1 MLVTSRRGRYSS
13 GRDTRL
19 LLVETA
25 ERLFAMRGYH
35 AVTLADVRAA
45 AGQNNA
51 SVVRY
56 YFGSKEGL
64 LTAILDHRLPRISV
78 YRGEL
83 IREWVAVGATFTA
96 RDALWCLVE
105 PLADSVRRGEHYVAL
120 LDRLLEAEIIAETFT
135 AADPGGTAS
144 GFEIDRALRSVLTEC
159 SEDTRRQRIIM
170 VYTSVLGTLAQYART
185 GAELAPTEL
194 PALVDAW
201 EGLLCAPTSEETR
214 EVQALAGR

>member
-1 MLVTSRRGRYSS
+1 MLVASRRGRYSS
-13 GRDTRL
+13 GQETRL

-35 AVTLADVRAA
+35 PVTLADVRAA

-64 LTAILDHRLPRISV
+64 LTAILDHRLPRISA

-83 IREWVAVGATFTA
+83 IVSGSR
-96 RDALWCLVE
+96 
-105 PLADSVRRGEHYVAL
+105 SVRHSLRGMHCGVSSSL
-120 LDRLLEAEIIAETFT
+120 WR
-135 AADPGGTAS
+135 TAS
-144 GFEIDRALRSVLTEC
+144 VVASITWPCSTGSWRRRSSARPSSRQTPVAPRVDSRSTAYCTALSPIFRKTHGNNGSSWCTRVC
-159 SEDTRRQRIIM
+159 SERSRSTPAQGPNWRRPS
-170 VYTSVLGTLAQYART
+170 Y
-185 GAELAPTEL
+185 P
-194 PALVDAW
+194 LVDAW

-214 EVQALAGR
+214 ETRALAGR

>member
-1 MLVTSRRGRYSS
+1 MTSRRGRYRS
-13 GRDTRL
+13 GEETRL
-19 LLVETA
+19 LLVEAA

-64 LTAILDHRLPRISV
+64 LTAILDHRLPRISA

-83 IREWVAVGATFTA
+83 IREWVAVGAKFTA
-96 RDALWCLVE
+96 RDALWCLVA
-105 PLADSVRRGEHYVAL
+105 PLVDSIRRGEHYVAL
-120 LDRLLEAEIIAETFT
+120 LDRLLEADVIGEIFT
-135 AADPGGTAS
+135 TADPRGTAS
-144 GFEIDRALRSVLTEC
+144 GLEIDHVLRSELTGLPEHA
-159 SEDTRRQRIIM
+159 RRQRIII
-170 VYTSVLGTLAQYART
+170 VYASVLRTLAQYART
-185 GAELAPTEL
+185 GTELAPAEL

-201 EGLLCAPTSEETR
+201 EGLLCAPTSQETQ
-214 EVQALAGR
+214 EVRFLAGR

>member
-1 MLVTSRRGRYSS
+1 MASRRGRYSS
-13 GRDTRL
+13 GQETRL

-35 AVTLADVRAA
+35 PVTLADVRAA

-64 LTAILDHRLPRISV
+64 LTAILDHRLPRISA

-105 PLADSVRRGEHYVAL
+105 PLADSVRRGEYYVAL
-120 LDRLLEAEIIAETFT
+120 LDRLLEAEIIGKTFI

-144 GFEIDRALRSVLTEC
+144 GFEIDRVLHGVIADIP
-159 SEDTRRQRIIM
+159 EDTRKQRVIM

-214 EVQALAGR
+214 ETRALAGR

>member
-1 MLVTSRRGRYSS
+1 MTSRRGRYSS
-13 GRDTRL
+13 GQETRL

-25 ERLFAMRGYH
+25 ERLFAVRGYH
-35 AVTLADVRAA
+35 AVTLGDVRAA

-64 LTAILDHRLPRISV
+64 LTAILDHRLPRISA

-105 PLADSVRRGEHYVAL
+105 PLADSVRRGEYYVAL
-120 LDRLLEAEIIAETFT
+120 LDRLLEAEVIGETFT

-144 GFEIDRALRSVLTEC
+144 GFEIDLVLRGVIYELPEGA
-159 SEDTRRQRIIM
+159 RRQRIVM
-170 VYTSVLGTLAQYART
+170 VYTSVLGTLAQYIRT
-185 GAELAPTEL
+185 GTELAPTEV
-194 PALVDAW
+194 PALIDAW

-214 EVQALAGR
+214 GIQAVARR

>member
-1 MLVTSRRGRYSS
+1 MTSRRGRYSS
-13 GRDTRL
+13 GEETRL
-19 LLVETA
+19 LLVEAA

-64 LTAILDHRLPRISV
+64 LTAILDHRLPRISA

-83 IREWVAVGATFTA
+83 IREWVAVGAKFTA
-96 RDALWCLVE
+96 RDALWCLVA
-105 PLADSVRRGEHYVAL
+105 PLADSIRRGEHYVAL
-120 LDRLLEAEIIAETFT
+120 LDRLLEADVIGEIFT
-135 AADPGGTAS
+135 AADPRGTAS
-144 GFEIDRALRSVLTEC
+144 GFEIDHALRSVLTGLPEH
-159 SEDTRRQRIIM
+159 TRRQRIIM
-170 VYTSVLGTLAQYART
+170 VYASVLGTLAPYART
-185 GAELAPTEL
+185 GTELAPAEL

-201 EGLLCAPTSEETR
+201 EGLLCAPTSQETQ
-214 EVQALAGR
+214 EVRFLASR